1 MGYEKEYL
9 RTQRVECAGC
19 HMFEWGHKTV
29 EKNGQ
34 HYHGGCLK
42 SPEDEISGK
51 AEKKAS
57 ILYLVGSEESVPM
70 LAGAQCAA

>member
-1 MGYEKEYL
+1 MGNEKEYL

-29 EKNGQ
+29 QKNGQ

-42 SPEDEISGK
+42 DGDAEVRETRNK
-51 AEKKAS
+51 APM
-57 ILYLVGSEESVPM
+57 LYLIGLEERGPM
-70 LAGAQCAA
+70 FAEEQCAA